1 MHAPRSAAC
10 FTAEAAP
17 AIRIPAGDSKNIDGA
32 EGYCK
37 PLQLLPGT
45 ETACLVSRA
54 VADITVGDIH
64 GQAVQYRTTG
74 LSFPLRNG

>member
-1 MHAPRSAAC
+1 
-10 FTAEAAP
+10 
-17 AIRIPAGDSKNIDGA
+17 
-32 EGYCK
+32 
-37 PLQLLPGT
+37 
-45 ETACLVSRA
+45 